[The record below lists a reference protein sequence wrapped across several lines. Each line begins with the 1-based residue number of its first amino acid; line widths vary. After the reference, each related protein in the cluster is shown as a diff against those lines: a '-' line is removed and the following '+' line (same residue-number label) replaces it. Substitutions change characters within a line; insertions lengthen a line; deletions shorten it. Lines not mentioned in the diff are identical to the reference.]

1 MAKQARGSDVALK
14 KVFKTAGLDFSPG
27 IPT

>member
-1 MAKQARGSDVALK
+1 MAKKAKRRDVALK

-27 IPT
+27 IQP